1 MASSFLAGVLAV
13 GMPVGGVMGYRK
25 GSVASLIAGSLS
37 GALMGVS
44 TLLLMHDPAN
54 KMGNA
59 LAATVSFIVASAMGQ
74 RYYKSRK
81 LVPLI
86 VASVNAL
93 SFLLVFGPNSFSTRS

>member
-1 MASSFLAGVLAV
+1 MASKYVAGSLTVLL
-13 GMPVGGVMGYRK
+13 PLGGVMGYRK

-44 TLLLMHDPAN
+44 TIFLMRDPKDKVGNRLAAAVSLLL
-54 KMGNA
+54 
-59 LAATVSFIVASAMGQ
+59 ASAMGQ
-74 RYYKSRK
+74 RYYKGRK

-93 SFLLVFGPNSFSTRS
+93 SFLLVFGPNSVLY